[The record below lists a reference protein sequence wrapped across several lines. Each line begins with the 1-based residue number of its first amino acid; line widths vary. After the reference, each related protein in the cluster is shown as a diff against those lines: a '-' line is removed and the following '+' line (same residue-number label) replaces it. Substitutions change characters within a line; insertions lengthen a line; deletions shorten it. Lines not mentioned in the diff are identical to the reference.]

1 MVEALVTDTI
11 VATGQDALAILARR
25 YPQLYV
31 APAVGAEVDHKLAAT
46 RGMAPAGAT
55 LGHFASSTD
64 DELRLVQTPAS
75 PIEVIFLKNRADFE
89 TFLQIM
95 GHKSQP
101 VAIAPSI
108 GAITYLGLADW
119 GKVAEAQSAYL
130 AAGGD
135 DWKSE
140 FVRLAHQ
147 PGGFRS
153 DLVVISEGGYSNIPA
168 AQTPYDEREWLR
180 VSREIRLHHEC
191 AHVVCR
197 RVMPGDVLAVW
208 DEVTA
213 DVVGLLCATGRYDAM
228 LAARFLG
235 VASDGFHGGR
245 LSEYLS
251 DDQLEHVDVLAA
263 EVFEALEHIEKSVQ
277 EMIPSDPFE
286 YLLELKRTPLLSF

>member
-46 RGMAPAGAT
+46 RGMVPAGAT

-64 DELRLVQTPAS
+64 DELRLIQTPAS

-119 GKVAEAQSAYL
+119 GKVAEAQSAYWL
-130 AAGGD
+130 
-135 DWKSE
+135 SE
-140 FVRLAHQ
+140 VMIGSLSLCGLH
-147 PGGFRS
+147 
-153 DLVVISEGGYSNIPA
+153 IS
-168 AQTPYDEREWLR
+168 L
-180 VSREIRLHHEC
+180 
-191 AHVVCR
+191 
-197 RVMPGDVLAVW
+197 
-208 DEVTA
+208 
-213 DVVGLLCATGRYDAM
+213 
-228 LAARFLG
+228 
-235 VASDGFHGGR
+235 VASGQIWWSSWRVDTAI
-245 LSEYLS
+245 SP
-251 DDQLEHVDVLAA
+251 QLRRRMTNE
-263 EVFEALEHIEKSVQ
+263 SG
-277 EMIPSDPFE
+277 
-286 YLLELKRTPLLSF
+286 